1 MSVEYVATF
10 QCRLC
15 KKAFE
20 TARTGADIA
29 NIAML
34 ELVAGCPTQKTVKMT
49 NVHSCSDGSL
59 GMADFVGFKKYEK
72 EDERPV
78 YDSEFPY

>member
-15 KKAFE
+15 KQAFE

-29 NIAML
+29 YIAMT
-34 ELVAGCPTQKTVKMT
+34 ELVAGFPTQKTVQMT
-49 NVHSCSDGSL
+49 DVHSCNDGSF
-59 GMADFVGFKKYEK
+59 GMADFIGFKKYEK

-78 YDSEFPY
+78 YDSEFPF